1 MGKMSFLQHTSNADA
16 SCIVFCRSQANLLL
30 QERNRKCEAILL
42 KVYDEDG
49 NVFFV
54 WGDYNKFAFKTTYTA
69 VFAGEN
75 EIIPPIEDAKPIKV
89 GEAFSHGDN
98 YYVLTQND
106 RGNLVIRRLNLLCE
120 EKMVRKI
127 LSDEDDFGDI
137 SEVYLAKIYEING
150 RKQFLTLAW
159 AVSYTD
165 GFVTYLP
172 ILSKDEKLISQYNI
186 AALLKER
193 AVSHLPIKLHE
204 MYYTPVRDVLGKWYI
219 ECSKE
224 LRLVPMYGVK

>member
-30 QERNRKCEAILL
+30 QERNRKCETILL

-54 WGDYNKFAFKTTYTA
+54 WADYNQFAFKTTYTA
-69 VFAGEN
+69 VFVGEN

-98 YYVLTQND
+98 YYILTQND

-120 EKMVRKI
+120 EKMVYQI
-127 LSDEDDFGDI
+127 LSDEEDFANI
-137 SEVYLAKIYEING
+137 CEVYLTKIYTING

-165 GFVTYLP
+165 GFISYMPVLN
-172 ILSKDEKLISQYNI
+172 KDEKLLAEYNI

-193 AVSHLPIKLHE
+193 AVSHLPIKLHD
-204 MYYTPVRDVLGKWYI
+204 MYYTPICNVLGKWHI

-224 LRLVPMYGVK
+224 LRLTPIYGVK